1 MNYEEQVKRLDEI
14 LKALGDNNTPLSDA
28 ITLFEEGKKI
38 CEDIEKTLTDVE
50 NKINVLTKQGLKP
63 IEE

>member
-14 LKALGDNNTPLSDA
+14 LKALSDNNTPLSDA
-28 ITLFEEGKKI
+28 IALFEEGKKI
-38 CEDIEKTLTDVE
+38 CESIEETLSDVE

-63 IEE
+63 LEE

>member
-14 LKALGDNNTPLSDA
+14 LKALSDNNTPLSDA

-38 CEDIEKTLTDVE
+38 CENIESTLSDVE
-50 NKINVLTKQGLKP
+50 NKINVLTKQGIKP
-63 IEE
+63 LEE